1 MSKHRC
7 DSKYNI
13 NVDGIV
19 GLDYMRA
26 HSAAIDIERN
36 LIIVQGHEINVQIS
50 GCYRAVVSETAT
62 LPPRT
67 ESILNGEVEN
77 RATVT
82 FKVGIVEPADDYGKT
97 EKALVGRALV
107 SNDKTISL
115 RLMNINP

>member
-1 MSKHRC
+1 
-7 DSKYNI
+7 
-13 NVDGIV
+13 
-19 GLDYMRA
+19 MRA

-50 GCYRAVVSETAT
+50 GCYRAAT

-67 ESILNGEVEN
+67 ESMLNGEVEN

-82 FKVGIVEPADDYGKT
+82 VKVGIVEPTDDYGKT